1 MSHKKSQKKHAPAT
15 QRNKIPILNV
25 LKDILPDNGQVLEI
39 ASGTGEHCVY
49 FAGHFPS
56 LTFHPS
62 DIDPEALESIDAHA
76 REAGLDNIRPAIALD
91 ASTPELWPVE
101 DIDIVMCIN
110 MIHIAPWEATTGLLK
125 GAGAVLNDDGK
136 LITYGPY
143 FDSAVETAPTNASF
157 HRSLKARDDR
167 WGLRDIKDIEDVA
180 ETAGFT
186 LQKKISMPANNL
198 MLVFEYL
205 S

>member
-1 MSHKKSQKKHAPAT
+1 MSHKKHAPAT
-15 QRNKIPILNV
+15 QRNKTPILNV
-25 LKDILPDNGQVLEI
+25 LKDILPDNGQFLEI

-62 DIDPEALESIDAHA
+62 DIDPAALESIDAHA
-76 REAGLDNIRPAIALD
+76 RETDLDNIRPAIALD
-91 ASTPELWPVE
+91 ASTPELWPVK
-101 DIDIVMCIN
+101 DIDIIICIN
-110 MIHIAPWEATTGLLK
+110 MIHIAQWEATTGLFK

-157 HRSLKARDDR
+157 HRSLKARDKR
-167 WGLRDIKDIEDVA
+167 WGLRDLKDIQSIA
-180 ETAGFT
+180 EEHNFSFEH
-186 LQKKISMPANNL
+186 KIAMPANNDI
-198 MLVFEYL
+198 LVFEKK
-205 S
+205 SGT